1 MKNALASM
9 LLFSLLL
16 VILCCNK
23 GSFAPTNNGNNNNN
37 NGNNNNGDTTS
48 LVTKIGTPIG
58 SPVTKTIDASGGS
71 ITSPDGVLKLTIPPG
86 ALSVATNISIQPVTN
101 EVPVGLYNAYSLT
114 PNGQQFQKPVTL
126 EFHYSDQDMD
136 TVDPE
141 GLAVAYQ
148 DGDQT
153 WEAFTDVAVDTV
165 NKTVSVQSPHF
176 TIFTLLP
183 DIDRK
188 SVV

>member
-1 MKNALASM
+1 MKNVLPSM

-37 NGNNNNGDTTS
+37 NNNNNNGDTTP

-58 SPVTKTIDASGGS
+58 SPVIKTIDASGGS

-101 EVPVGLYNAYSLT
+101 EVP
-114 PNGQQFQKPVTL
+114 
-126 EFHYSDQDMD
+126 
-136 TVDPE
+136 
-141 GLAVAYQ
+141 
-148 DGDQT
+148 
-153 WEAFTDVAVDTV
+153 
-165 NKTVSVQSPHF
+165 
-176 TIFTLLP
+176 
-183 DIDRK
+183 
-188 SVV
+188 